1 MHTVATFFK
10 QMCRKFDGGKKN
22 KSLPPET
29 RTLTHLNNIE
39 QQQSLW
45 MF

>member
-10 QMCRKFDGGKKN
+10 QMCSKFDGKKKN
-22 KSLPPET
+22 LFPLKLGH
-29 RTLTHLNNIE
+29 LVHLNNIE

-45 MF
+45 TF